1 MINDSCCFSRQIPE
15 HLLVFKF
22 LRTLA
27 RSLKLSEVCCIV
39 LLHVLIPSRKYRQLK
54 PSAVKK
60 PLRD

>member
-1 MINDSCCFSRQIPE
+1 MIPA
-15 HLLVFKF
+15 VFLGKYQSICLF
-22 LRTLA
+22 LSLRTLA